1 MKNEIDL
8 EELKEHFEADK
19 KHNADTRQEAQD
31 LMYFYMISH
40 YTDEWRSQIP
50 LKFQGQFDNIKKAGR
65 KIIADLI
72 SQEVQAD
79 FAPRHGTPP
88 ELSELADKLYRT
100 DITRNVSIEAYE
112 NATIEQVPCGI
123 GGWRWVNRWESN
135 RIGDRNQ
142 ILERV
147 PIHEFNARV
156 FWDECAKLQDKS
168 DAKRVH
174 IVTGYSEDGFEEL
187 KEELTG
193 EEEDDDQDGT
203 DSGVDYIA
211 PERGKN
217 HVSYDS
223 ADRYIVESY
232 YKFKEKITVLFF
244 EDENGQV
251 FAYEKA
257 EAKKFSEQLAAEGK
271 VQFDSRKIE
280 VDKVK
285 KYTWTSK
292 EILSEDDVAGPNIP
306 VVVAYGERA
315 FVNGVE
321 HYEGITRGVKDQAML
336 RNTLYSYM
344 ADIAINTPRSIP
356 TYLPEQIAGF
366 EHMYSDNG
374 ADSNLPYRL
383 QNRKGDDDVDLPIGP
398 VAFTPPPELPPA
410 LVQAIGLTNETIQDA
425 AQSAAPNAISDVN
438 LSGTAI
444 SEIRAMLDENSIIF
458 RRGAKNALRRDA
470 EIWMGMA
477 PAVYGIERQVV
488 GTSKDGKTEEVWVNR
503 TRYNIET
510 GKEEVLN
517 DLSAATF
524 DVNVE
529 LSQAFGSQRQQERQE
544 LAAMLTSV
552 PPGTPEYR
560 MLLFKYFTLTDS
572 SNFSDIKKF
581 ALKQLLL
588 DGVREPENEEDQA
601 ILEQAQQ
608 EQGQPDPN
616 MALAM
621 AEQMKAENQ
630 ATKTQLDHQVDVYN
644 AETQRIKVLS
654 DAEQANSS
662 LALKQAELVGKRIDS
677 AQKSNSGMAA

>member
-1 MKNEIDL
+1 MKKIDL
-8 EELKEHFEADK
+8 EDLKEHFEADK
-19 KHNADTRQEAQD
+19 KHNAGTRQEAQD

-40 YTDEWRSQIP
+40 YTDDWRQQIP

-79 FAPRHGTPP
+79 FAPRHGTSP

-100 DITRNVSIEAYE
+100 DITRNISIEAYE
-112 NATIEQVPCGI
+112 NATMEQVPCGI

-135 RIGDRNQ
+135 RLGDRNQ
-142 ILERV
+142 VLERV
-147 PIHEFNARV
+147 PIHEYNARV

-174 IVTGYSEDGFEEL
+174 IITGYSEDGYEEL

-193 EEEDDDQDGT
+193 EEDDDT
-203 DSGVDYIA
+203 DESDNEGISDLT

-217 HVSYDS
+217 SVAYDS
-223 ADRYIVESY
+223 ADVYVCESY
-232 YKFKEKITVLFF
+232 YKFKEKITVIFF
-244 EDENGQV
+244 EDDSGQV

-257 EAKKFSEQLAAEGK
+257 EAKKFAEQLAEEGK
-271 VQFDSRKIE
+271 RQFDSRKIE

-292 EILSEDDVAGPNIP
+292 EILSEEDVAGQNIP

-356 TYLPEQIAGF
+356 SYFPEQIAGY
-366 EHMYSDNG
+366 EHQYADNG

-383 QNRKGDDDVDLPIGP
+383 QHRKGDDGLDLPIGP
-398 VAFTPPPELPPA
+398 VSFTPPPELPPA
-410 LVQAIGLTNETIQDA
+410 LIAAIGLTNETIQDA
-425 AQSAAPNAISDVN
+425 AQSAAPNSISDVT
-438 LSGTAI
+438 LSGNAI

-488 GTSKDGKTEEVWVNR
+488 GTSKDGKTEEIWVNR

-517 DLSAATF
+517 DLSTAAFEVT
-524 DVNVE
+524 VE
-529 LSQAFGSQRQQERQE
+529 LSQAFGSQRQQERAE
-544 LAAMLTSV
+544 LAQMLANI
-552 PPGTPEYR
+552 PPGTPEHR
-560 MLLFKYFTLTDS
+560 MLLFKYFTMTDS
-572 SNFSDIKKF
+572 SNVSDIKKY

-588 DGVREPENEEDQA
+588 DGVREPENDEDEK
-601 ILEQAQQ
+601 ILADAQQ
-608 EQGQPDPN
+608 SQGQPDPN

-630 ATKTQLDHQVDVYN
+630 AQKTQLDHRVDVYN
-644 AETQRIKVLS
+644 AETQRIDVLVK
-654 DAEQANSS
+654 AEQANASN
-662 LALKQAELVGKRIDS
+662 ALKQAELVSKRIDS
-677 AQKSNSGMAA
+677 AQKMSGSQAA

>member
-1 MKNEIDL
+1 MKTIELEDL
-8 EELKEHFEADK
+8 LEDFEADK
-19 KHNADTRQEAQD
+19 KHNCDTRQEAAD
-31 LMYFYMISH
+31 LNFFYHISH
-40 YTDEWRSQIP
+40 YTDDLRAQIQ

-100 DITRNVSIEAYE
+100 DITRNISIEAYE
-112 NATIEQVPCGI
+112 NATMEQVPCGI

-142 ILERV
+142 VLERV

-174 IVTGYSEDGFEEL
+174 IVTGYSEEGFEEL

-193 EEEDDDQDGT
+193 EDEEDDSNE
-203 DSGVDYIA
+203 DSKGGYAEIA

-217 HVSYDS
+217 QVTYES
-223 ADRYIVESY
+223 ADRYVVESY
-232 YKFKEKITVLFF
+232 YKFREKVTVLFF
-244 EDENGQV
+244 QDDSGQV

-257 EAKKFSEQLAAEGK
+257 EAKKFAEQLAEEGK
-271 VQFDSRKIE
+271 TQFDSRKIE
-280 VDKVK
+280 VDKVRK
-285 KYTWTSK
+285 ITWTSK
-292 EILSEDDVAGPNIP
+292 EILAEEEVAGPNLP

-366 EHMYSDNG
+366 EYMYADNG

-383 QNRKGDDDVDLPIGP
+383 QNRKGDDDQELPIGP
-398 VAFTPPPELPPA
+398 VAVSPPPELPPA

-425 AQSAAPNAISDVN
+425 AQSAAPNSISDVT
-438 LSGTAI
+438 LSGNAI

-488 GTSKDGKTEEVWVNR
+488 GTSKDGKTEEIWVNR

-517 DLSAATF
+517 DLSTATF
-524 DVNVE
+524 DVTVE

-601 ILEQAQQ
+601 ILAEAQQ
-608 EQGQPDPN
+608 AQGQPDPN

-621 AEQMKAENQ
+621 AEQMKAQNQ
-630 ATKTQLDHQVDVYN
+630 AIETQLDHQVAVYN

-654 DAEQANSS
+654 DAEQANST
-662 LALKQAELVGKRIDS
+662 LALKQAELVGKQIES
-677 AQKSNSGMAA
+677 AQKASGVRAA

>member
-1 MKNEIDL
+1 MKTIELEDL
-8 EELKEHFEADK
+8 LEDFEADK
-19 KHNADTRQEAQD
+19 KHNCDTRQEAHD

-40 YTDEWRSQIP
+40 YTDEWRNQIP

-79 FAPRHGTPP
+79 FAPRYGTPP

-100 DITRNVSIEAYE
+100 DITRNISIEAHE
-112 NATIEQVPCGI
+112 NAIMEQVPCGI

-135 RIGDRNQ
+135 RMGDRNQ
-142 ILERV
+142 VLERV

-156 FWDECAKLQDKS
+156 FWDERAKLQDKS

-174 IVTGYSEDGFEEL
+174 IVTGYSEEGFEEL

-193 EEEDDDQDGT
+193 EEEEDDSNEESEGGYT
-203 DSGVDYIA
+203 EIA

-217 HVSYDS
+217 QVAYDS
-223 ADRYIVESY
+223 ADRYVVESY
-232 YKFKEKITVLFF
+232 YKFREKVTVLFF
-244 EDENGQV
+244 QDDSGQI
-251 FAYEKA
+251 FAYEKS
-257 EAKKFSEQLAAEGK
+257 EAKKFAEQLAEEGK
-271 VQFDSRKIE
+271 TQFDSRKIE
-280 VDKVK
+280 VDKVRK
-285 KYTWTSK
+285 ITWTSK
-292 EILSEDDVAGPNIP
+292 EILAEEDVAGPNLP

-344 ADIAINTPRSIP
+344 ADIAINSPRSIP
-356 TYLPEQIAGF
+356 TYFPEQIAGYQW
-366 EHMYSDNG
+366 MYEENG
-374 ADSNLPYRL
+374 ADSNLPFRY
-383 QNRKGDDDVDLPIGP
+383 QNRKADDDTDLPIGP
-398 VAFTPPPELPPA
+398 VAVTPPPELPPA
-410 LVQAIGLTNETIQDA
+410 LIQAIGLTNETIQDA
-425 AQSAAPNAISDVN
+425 AQSAAPNSISDVS
-438 LSGTAI
+438 LSGNAI

-517 DLSAATF
+517 DLSTATF
-524 DVNVE
+524 DVTVE

-588 DGVREPENEEDQA
+588 DGVRDPENEEDKA
-601 ILEQAQQ
+601 ILADAQQ
-608 EQGQPDPN
+608 AQGQPDPN

-621 AEQMKAENQ
+621 AEQMKAQNQ
-630 ATKTQLDHQVDVYN
+630 AQKTQLDYQVDVYN
-644 AETQRIKVLS
+644 AETQRIDVLVK
-654 DAEQANSS
+654 AEQANASH
-662 LALKQAELVGKRIDS
+662 ALKQAELVGKQIES
-677 AQKSNSGMAA
+677 AQKASGVRAA